1 MATKCPLSRIHHA
14 HPVEGGALLR
24 NRILEEYLPFW
35 AKLSS
40 GEQTRLDEAAVSRT
54 YEKGERLHN
63 GRADCNGLFLVTKGR
78 LRVFLT
84 TSDTGREITL
94 YRLLERDI
102 CLFSASCIL
111 QDIRFEVFV
120 EAERQTEVLI
130 IPAGIYQELL
140 DSSRPAADYTSK
152 LMASRF
158 SDVMWVMEQLL
169 FSSLGR
175 RLGEFLL
182 EQRAIEGG
190 DRLSLTHEEI
200 ARHLGSAREVV
211 TRMLRYFQSEGLV
224 SLSRGGITLLDPA
237 GLAHLP

>member
-1 MATKCPLSRIHHA
+1 MK
-14 HPVEGGALLR
+14 

>member
-1 MATKCPLSRIHHA
+1 M
-14 HPVEGGALLR
+14 R

>member
-1 MATKCPLSRIHHA
+1 MK
-14 HPVEGGALLR
+14 

-78 LRVFLT
+78 LRVFL

>member
-1 MATKCPLSRIHHA
+1 MK
-14 HPVEGGALLR
+14 

-84 TSDTGREITL
+84 ISDTGREITL

-130 IPAGIYQELL
+130 IPAGIYQDLL

>member
-1 MATKCPLSRIHHA
+1 M
-14 HPVEGGALLR
+14 R

-40 GEQTRLDEAAVSRT
+40 REQTRLDEAAVSRT

-130 IPAGIYQELL
+130 IPASIYQELL
-140 DSSRPAADYTSK
+140 DSSRHAADYTSK

-190 DRLSLTHEEI
+190 ERLSLTHEEI

>member
-1 MATKCPLSRIHHA
+1 M
-14 HPVEGGALLR
+14 R

-40 GEQTRLDEAAVSRT
+40 REQTRLDEAAVSRT

-78 LRVFLT
+78 LRVFL